1 MVKKQDF
8 NASKIYTKNSLQIPE
23 MTVSLSPVMALPK
36 GFAAELGQS
45 MHNASTS
52 FLCMYM
58 RHVRFI
64 FLHIQ
69 RAVGRRDRSY
79 SKMREPR
86 I

>member
-1 MVKKQDF
+1 MVKTQDF

-36 GFAAELGQS
+36 GFAELGKS
-45 MHNASTS
+45 MHKASTS

-58 RHVRFI
+58 RHVLFI

-79 SKMREPR
+79 SKMRKPR